1 MQTVLLLLL
10 FPIVGAIA
18 AGLASSKWSD
28 RFALLAVT
36 GMLLCLIQLLL
47 QMPVQDAVRALPF
60 GFNWLGQAGLGG
72 LFGYQLDA
80 LNILLLSI
88 VVVLGFLVM
97 LYATAYIGAGNK
109 EHPSESGKSRHHFW
123 MLLFIASMA
132 GIAISPNLLQL
143 FIFWELT
150 TLTSY
155 ALISHYRN
163 EDSLR
168 AGFKAILMTFS
179 GGVFF
184 AIALVILFVYTK
196 SFDFSA
202 VGLLAPRVRFWVF
215 LFFLIAAWSKSAQ
228 VPFFTWLPD
237 AMAAP
242 TTVSMYLHAA
252 AMVKAGVYLIA
263 RLAYANE
270 ALSYTSGLIVGI
282 GAVITMIVALYL
294 FFYQDDLKR
303 LLAYSTIAHLAY
315 VLFGAGLGIMGSRL
329 GVYAGIMHIMNH
341 SVGKGLLFLVVGA
354 ISYTTG
360 TRSIKDLSGLARRAP
375 LISAAF
381 IVGML
386 AILGIPP
393 FSGFWSKFYL
403 LAATIQLGGKIGALL
418 LVPFVAEIIIAFAWF
433 LHVGHRVFFGPV
445 SETAAS
451 ASDPPWRM
459 SLALVVLMILTLV
472 APFIALHLMK
482 ILGM

>member
-1 MQTVLLLLL
+1 MQIVLFMLL
-10 FPIVGAIA
+10 FPVLGAVA
-18 AGLASSKWSD
+18 AGLSRRKWID
-28 RFALLAVT
+28 IFAVAAVT
-36 GMLLCLIQLLL
+36 GMLACLILLLL
-47 QMPVQDAVRALPF
+47 QISPGEAARSVPITLS
-60 GFNWLGQAGLGG
+60 WLTQTDIGG

-80 LNILLLSI
+80 YNILLLSI
-88 VVVLGFLVM
+88 VVVLGFLVV
-97 LYATAYIGAGNK
+97 LYGTAYIGKRNK
-109 EHPSESGKSRHHFW
+109 EHPSEQGKARHHFW
-123 MLLFIASMA
+123 MLMFIVSMI

-143 FIFWELT
+143 YIFWELT

-163 EDSLR
+163 GESLR
-168 AGFKAILMTFS
+168 AGFKALIMTFS
-179 GGVFF
+179 GGIFF
-184 AIALVILFVYTK
+184 AIALIIIFVHTN
-196 SFDFSA
+196 SFEFSA
-202 VGLLAPRVRFWVF
+202 IGLLSPKLRFWIF
-215 LFFLIAAWSKSAQ
+215 LFFLIAAWAKSAQ
-228 VPFFTWLPD
+228 VPFYTWLPD

-263 RLAYANE
+263 RLALANE
-270 ALSYTSGLIVGI
+270 ALSHTSGLIVGI
-282 GAVITMIVALYL
+282 MAVVTMLVALYL

-315 VLFGAGLGIMGSRL
+315 VLFGAALGIMGSKL
-329 GVYAGIMHIMNH
+329 GLFAGIMHIMNH

-354 ISYTTG
+354 IAYTTG
-360 TRSIKDLSGLARRAP
+360 TRSIKDLSGLARSAP
-375 LISAAF
+375 LIGAAF

-403 LAATIQLGGKIGALL
+403 LTATVQLGGKIGILML
-418 LVPFVAEIIIAFAWF
+418 IPFVAEIIIAFAWF
-433 LHVGHRVFFGPV
+433 LHVGHKVFFGPV
-445 SETAAS
+445 SAAAKD

-459 SLALVVLMILTLV
+459 SFALIVLMILTLV
-472 APFIALHLMK
+472 APFVALHLAH